1 MWLIRQSEQRNCG
14 GRSSGEIIMT
24 RLIQGEDERLTGR
37 RSQWRLRAP
46 CKCTIC
52 CVLSLSL
59 INYKQRL
66 GYRLKICYFSFSV
79 FCNEAGPA
87 IQSKLF
93 SVSLRIP
100 QRMTILAVVM
110 HAQSDYFNAVL
121 EITDKEKRKEKKTLV
136 PVL

>member
-1 MWLIRQSEQRNCG
+1 MAEKLLFQFFC
-14 GRSSGEIIMT
+14 
-24 RLIQGEDERLTGR
+24 
-37 RSQWRLRAP
+37 
-46 CKCTIC
+46 
-52 CVLSLSL
+52 
-59 INYKQRL
+59 
-66 GYRLKICYFSFSV
+66 

-100 QRMTILAVVM
+100 QRTTILAVVM
-110 HAQSDYFNAVL
+110 HAQSDYFNTVL